1 MSNWVQYKV
10 KKDDDINSL
19 SKKYDIN
26 WKILAKTNKL
36 KAPYIIRS
44 GDILKVP
51 PKKLGDKKTI
61 GKQIK
66 SDIENNK
73 TRKTVKPKNKTV
85 EKNKA
90 MPKTKTE
97 TKPKRATKSKPIVK
111 KEHPTKPQVDEINSI
126 V

>member
-111 KEHPTKPQVDEINSI
+111 KEPPIKPQVDEINSI